1 MATRKLGRGLDFLIS
16 GQDEGGGEAV
26 LQIALA
32 SVQPNPYQP
41 RKEFRPEDLA
51 DLAASIREHGILQ
64 PIVVRRQGDGYEIVA
79 GERRF
84 RASENLGLP
93 TIPAIVRDATDA
105 DMLELALTENIQRAD
120 LNPLELARAYESYIH
135 RFQLTQ
141 EQAAERLGKS
151 RSSIANTM
159 RLLELPADVQEMI
172 SRGSLS
178 MGHARALLSLD
189 TPQAQREL
197 AGRVAVEGLSVRDVE
212 RVGQEQKAQ
221 ASPEPASKTNHIEDL
236 EKQLRERLGTRVSVQ
251 DKAGRGRIV
260 IEYFSNEE
268 LTRLLDILLTEPS
281 DL

>member
-1 MATRKLGRGLDFLIS
+1 MANRKLGRGLDFLIS
-16 GQDEGGGEAV
+16 GQDEGGETV
-26 LQIALA
+26 MQISLTTI
-32 SVQPNPYQP
+32 QPNPYQP
-41 RKEFRPEDLA
+41 RKEFRSEDLA
-51 DLAASIREHGILQ
+51 DLASSIREHGVLQ
-64 PIVVRRQGDGYEIVA
+64 PIIVRRQGDGYEIVA

-84 RASENLGLP
+84 RASESLGLP
-93 TIPAIVRDATDA
+93 TVPAIVRDATDA

-120 LNPLELARAYESYIH
+120 LNPLELARAYASYID

-159 RLLELPADVQEMI
+159 RLLELPPDVQEMI

-178 MGHARALLSLD
+178 MGHARALLALE

-212 RVGQEQKAQ
+212 RVGQEQRGQ
-221 ASPEPASKTNHIEDL
+221 QTPSSPTKSSHTEDL
-236 EKQLRERLGTRVSVQ
+236 EKQLRERLGTRVSIQ

-268 LTRLLDILLTEPS
+268 LSRLLDILLEDAS
-281 DL
+281 QS